1 MSVSTKALCALVT
14 KTLVVQLLG
23 FLEPEVGGAS
33 MRGGEDVGVQR
44 CEGVC
49 FCAIVLAD

>member
-23 FLEPEVGGAS
+23 FLEPEVGGAWCVVVS
-33 MRGGEDVGVQR
+33 MKSTKV
-44 CEGVC
+44 
-49 FCAIVLAD
+49 